1 MVQGKVDFE
10 LEMFTAYQADEW
22 ERASSIVAM
31 IFNTRFGVD
40 SVKEPK
46 EFNPIHQKKSREETE
61 SEDGEQAWEREVK
74 KTLERK
80 KESDGR

>member
-10 LEMFTAYQADEW
+10 LEIFSAYQADEW

-31 IFNTRFGVD
+31 IFNTRFGAE

-46 EFNPIHQKKSREETE
+46 EFNPIHQRKNHEENE
-61 SEDGEQAWEREVK
+61 NEDGEQEWERELK
-74 KTLERK
+74 KRLARE
-80 KESDGR
+80 KESDGG